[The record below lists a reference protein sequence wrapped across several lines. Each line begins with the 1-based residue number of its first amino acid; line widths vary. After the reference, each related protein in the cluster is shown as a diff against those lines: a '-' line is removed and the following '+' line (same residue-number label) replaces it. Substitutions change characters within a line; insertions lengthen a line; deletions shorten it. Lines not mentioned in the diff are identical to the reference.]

1 MQSTRL
7 LFVSCGQRASNNKG
21 LHLRNRLCMDTLQ
34 PNPESPEETKIELN
48 CESLVSLLETGGWAN
63 FMAILMFVFVGLFI
77 LGAISISAFVPS
89 TAREASPF
97 PIPLGLFSALYL
109 LGALLYFF
117 PAYD

>member
-1 MQSTRL
+1 
-7 LFVSCGQRASNNKG
+7 
-21 LHLRNRLCMDTLQ
+21 MDTLQ